1 MNFSEKSQNQFVIF
15 FLRGQYL
22 LILKK
27 YWAKMQTSPAG
38 TLTLFADPFPDKTIL
53 FWHKKDH
60 DSFQKFTDIQE
71 FWT

>member
-1 MNFSEKSQNQFVIF
+1 
-15 FLRGQYL
+15 
-22 LILKK
+22 
-27 YWAKMQTSPAG
+27 MQTSPAG

-53 FWHKKDH
+53 FWHEKDH